1 LAFAAARQVVG
12 RTEDVSKMVDLRE
25 FWGTDRD
32 KNPALSPTMVQ
43 HVEATLGVALPVEYL
58 ALLTIQNGGYTRG
71 FVFPTSQ
78 RTSWAEDHVA
88 LDDLNGIG
96 PYEALPNG
104 LHNIYNSTYMAAEWD
119 LPQSQVLLA
128 GDGHWWISLDYRSR
142 STPSVRWLAIES
154 GEDLELAPSFAD
166 FLAGLRLATVIDENT
181 GRLR

>member
-1 LAFAAARQVVG
+1 MLG
-12 RTEDVSKMVDLRE
+12 LHE

-32 KNPALSPTMVQ
+32 KNPAVSPAMVQ
-43 HVEATLGVALPVEYL
+43 HVEATLGVALPAEYL
-58 ALLTIQNGGYTRG
+58 ALLKIQNGGYTRG

-88 LDDLNGIG
+88 LDELNGIG
-96 PYEALPNG
+96 PYEALPKG
-104 LHNIYNSTYMAAEWD
+104 LHNIYNSTYMTAEWD

-142 STPSVRWLAIES
+142 SSPSVRWLAVDS

-166 FLAGLRLATVIDENT
+166 FLADLRPAAAVDENT